1 MKMRKW
7 AACALAFTLAAA
19 SMGSC
24 APQTM
29 EATGTTGAQTAAG
42 TTAEDGSA
50 ASGEN
55 LLDPANPVT
64 VTFYSYSLGYPTM
77 KAGMEHLI
85 SRFNETVGK
94 EKGVVVEG
102 VVDDMTK
109 FKTDIQ
115 AGNQVDIIQHPFGTL
130 DASRQSLGIQAYE
143 DVFPAEELAEHL
155 EGISENAQAL
165 GKIDGKMYALA
176 FTFSTPILYINEK
189 LFTDAGLDPSDPPE
203 TWEETLKAAQTIKE
217 KTGKDGFGLAANNG
231 WVTEGLIYS
240 NGSDMVSADGS
251 QAVFANDQTVEAFEM
266 WKSFY
271 TSGCAAVGT
280 DSDVMQQFMAGNLAM
295 NLQSTSVLSGYAN
308 AAEEGGWTLSGA
320 PMPSF
325 GDKEA
330 VPVNSGSCLA
340 VRPDSEQK
348 AQAIWEFIKFA
359 TGDEG
364 YTIITSEIGYLPL
377 RTYLADD
384 PNYLKGYVDEHPLL
398 RINLE
403 QLSHIRPVTIWRGDV
418 ATECSTIFS
427 DAVVE
432 AITTDADIRTVLT
445 EAQDNINQL
454 LQQ

>member
-55 LLDPANPVT
+55 LLDPDNPVT

-85 SRFNETVGK
+85 SRFNETIGK

-155 EGISENAQAL
+155 EGISENNARVR
-165 GKIDGKMYALA
+165 I
-176 FTFSTPILYINEK
+176 SRVIHK
-189 LFTDAGLDPSDPPE
+189 LR
-203 TWEETLKAAQTIKE
+203 KE
-217 KTGKDGFGLAANNG
+217 
-231 WVTEGLIYS
+231 I
-240 NGSDMVSADGS
+240 
-251 QAVFANDQTVEAFEM
+251 
-266 WKSFY
+266 
-271 TSGCAAVGT
+271 
-280 DSDVMQQFMAGNLAM
+280 
-295 NLQSTSVLSGYAN
+295 
-308 AAEEGGWTLSGA
+308 
-320 PMPSF
+320 
-325 GDKEA
+325 
-330 VPVNSGSCLA
+330 LA
-340 VRPDSEQK
+340 VS
-348 AQAIWEFIKFA
+348 FLSFA
-359 TGDEG
+359 MSGMLE
-364 YTIITSEIGYLPL
+364 
-377 RTYLADD
+377 
-384 PNYLKGYVDEHPLL
+384 
-398 RINLE
+398 NLCM
-403 QLSHIRPVTIWRGDV
+403 LVKD
-418 ATECSTIFS
+418 FMMF
-427 DAVVE
+427 
-432 AITTDADIRTVLT
+432 
-445 EAQDNINQL
+445 
-454 LQQ
+454 